1 MFDLLK
7 KQFNSF
13 RLKKV
18 LMDKGIKNYVVL
30 YFKDNE
36 KALCIV
42 RNGKKYNRCYLLK
55 LSFYDYSIVKSYV
68 ADGDFLIYKG
78 ICKIGMV
85 AYL

>member
-42 RNGKKYNRCYLLK
+42 RNGKNI
-55 LSFYDYSIVKSYV
+55 IV
-68 ADGDFLIYKG
+68 AIY
-78 ICKIGMV
+78 
-85 AYL
+85 